1 MDDAAAQTGIR
12 NTRHNLGSSSAAT
25 NNRFSGTDEVC
36 VFCHTPHGSNTSV
49 NAPLWNKGTPASTY
63 QVYNTSVS
71 STIDGAMATDG
82 VSNGIGSVSIAC
94 LSCHDGTQ
102 AMNNMIN
109 QPGSGGYNAAGAN
122 MAGTWTVGS
131 SATTPVT
138 AAGLLQGGIGEL
150 GSDLRNDHPI
160 GIQYCGGGFTVAA
173 AGGTCGDSDFVA
185 PISTVIAG
193 TRVFWVETGANTTRN
208 KSDMILYNRSF
219 GGANPEP
226 AVECATCHDPHV
238 ENVAGSNPTFLR
250 RANTQSQV
258 CLSCH
263 VK

>member
-1 MDDAAAQTGIR
+1 
-12 NTRHNLGSSSAAT
+12 
-25 NNRFSGTDEVC
+25 
-36 VFCHTPHGSNTSV
+36 
-49 NAPLWNKGTPASTY
+49 
-63 QVYNTSVS
+63 
-71 STIDGAMATDG
+71 

-109 QPGSGGYNAAGAN
+109 QPGTGGYNAAGAN
-122 MAGTWTVGS
+122 MAGTWTVGTT
-131 SATTPVT
+131 ATSTVDT
-138 AAGLLQGGIGEL
+138 LTGRLLNGIANL

-160 GIQYCGGGFTVAA
+160 GIQYCGGGFNT
-173 AGGTCGDSDFVA
+173 GSGTGTCGDRDFVA
-185 PISTVIAG
+185 PISQVIGG
-193 TRVFWVETGANTTRN
+193 TRVFWVETGGNTTRN

-226 AVECATCHDPHV
+226 SVECASCHDPHV

-250 RANTQSQV
+250 VANTASQV